1 MSKVSTA
8 IRFAPEEKS
17 WIQGYA
23 DFQGKSFSDVVRDAI
38 LEKIEDEA
46 DLRAYDAALVAGDDA
61 GYSMNEIDK
70 MFDGR

>member
-17 WIQGYA
+17 WIQKYA
-23 DFQGKSFSDVVRDAI
+23 DFQGKSFSDVVRDAV

-46 DLRAYDAALVAGDDA
+46 DLRAYDAALALDCGA
-61 GYSMNEIDK
+61 SYSMDEVDVI
-70 MFDGR
+70 FDRP

>member
-17 WIQGYA
+17 WIQKYA
-23 DFQGKSFSDVVRDAI
+23 DFQGKSFSDVVRDAV

-46 DLRAYDAALVAGDDA
+46 DLRAYDAALAAGGDA
-61 GYSMNEIDK
+61 SYSMDEIDK

>member
-17 WIQGYA
+17 WIQKYA
-23 DFQGKSFSDVVRDAI
+23 DFQGKSFSDVVRDAV

-46 DLRAYDAALVAGDDA
+46 DLRAYDVALASNDGTS
-61 GYSMNEIDK
+61 YSMDEIDK
-70 MFDGR
+70 IFDGR

>member
-17 WIQGYA
+17 WIQKYA

-46 DLRAYDAALVAGDDA
+46 DLRAYDRALAADSYA
-61 GYSMNEIDK
+61 GYSMDEVDK